1 MSSKGGKD
9 TGPLCRTERF
19 YMQTIPLVETSTST
33 YEPRTKTVQ
42 RSSIHVVAPATHS
55 LGGDKESS
63 GTENGE
69 EVINCGCDHQWAHGI
84 PKSFVERARGSSH
97 GPDVSETFSTR
108 SYSSGVYSTAH
119 KEIRV
124 NASQSS

>member
-1 MSSKGGKD
+1 
-9 TGPLCRTERF
+9 
-19 YMQTIPLVETSTST
+19 
-33 YEPRTKTVQ
+33 
-42 RSSIHVVAPATHS
+42 VVAIT
-55 LGGDKESS
+55 
-63 GTENGE
+63 NG
-69 EVINCGCDHQWAHGI
+69 HMAFLSHLL
-84 PKSFVERARGSSH
+84 RARGSSH